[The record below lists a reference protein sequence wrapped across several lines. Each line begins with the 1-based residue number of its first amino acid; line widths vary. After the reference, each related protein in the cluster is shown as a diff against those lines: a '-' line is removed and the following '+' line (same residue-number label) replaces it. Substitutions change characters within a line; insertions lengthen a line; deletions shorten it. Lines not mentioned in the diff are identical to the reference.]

1 MRSPA
6 SSWSSHFTDGHTE
19 RIWTRAP
26 ESRGWPCGRPPRRQ
40 RGGSQQRGWRATE
53 GAARGCLSILPLFPS
68 ACVKCICRCIS
79 GGQLPSPLCLHLW
92 ELSFL
97 QAQEPRRVYP
107 PGSSTPVPP
116 ILMLVSTMG
125 VMTRE
130 GSALPNATQLGRQ
143 SSSSKITGESHSV
156 TPTLPTVLPTM
167 DGPQGWGAAEG
178 WGRMDE
184 GN

>member
-1 MRSPA
+1 MDTLSAFGLALQKAGGGLAGGPLGGSGVARSSEA
-6 SSWSSHFTDGHTE
+6 GE
-19 RIWTRAP
+19 
-26 ESRGWPCGRPPRRQ
+26 PPR
-40 RGGSQQRGWRATE
+40 
-53 GAARGCLSILPLFPS
+53 GAAQGCLSILPLFPS
-68 ACVKCICRCIS
+68 ARVKCICRCIS
-79 GGQLPSPLCLHLW
+79 GRQPPSPLCLHLW

-130 GSALPNATQLGRQ
+130 GSALPNATQLGSQ
-143 SSSSKITGESHSV
+143 SSSSRITGKSHGV